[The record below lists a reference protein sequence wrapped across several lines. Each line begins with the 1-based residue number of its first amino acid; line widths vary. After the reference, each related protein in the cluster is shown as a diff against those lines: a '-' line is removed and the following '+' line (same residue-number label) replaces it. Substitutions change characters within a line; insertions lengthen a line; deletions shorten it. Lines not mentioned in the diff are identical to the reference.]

1 MLTDFA
7 LDLRLARRR
16 SGLSQHEVAHLLAM
30 DQSTLSDLERG
41 ETSPTMRQ
49 LTVLSLIYG
58 RSFHS
63 LFVEIAR
70 EVKPGLT
77 SRLNTL
83 PERKRP
89 HVAMLNRDITL
100 KRMRVRLTAERDGFA

>member
-16 SGLSQHEVAHLLAM
+16 SGLSQHEVAHLLAL

-41 ETSPTMRQ
+41 ETSPTVRQ
-49 LTVLSLIYG
+49 ITQLALIYG

-63 LFVEIAR
+63 LFAELAR
-70 EVKPGLT
+70 AVKPELA
-77 SRLNTL
+77 SRLDTL
-83 PERKRP
+83 PPRKRP
-89 HVAMLNRDITL
+89 PAAMLNRLITL
-100 KRMRVRLTAERDGFA
+100 KRMRARLTGERYAA